1 MFGDEIKY
9 KCKLC
14 WWFINGVSDRQQK
27 IKQKIVFVLA
37 IYNVWSKNENKI
49 KSVCL
54 VFFKFDF

>member
-37 IYNVWSKNENKI
+37 IYNVC
-49 KSVCL
+49 V
-54 VFFKFDF
+54 DGH